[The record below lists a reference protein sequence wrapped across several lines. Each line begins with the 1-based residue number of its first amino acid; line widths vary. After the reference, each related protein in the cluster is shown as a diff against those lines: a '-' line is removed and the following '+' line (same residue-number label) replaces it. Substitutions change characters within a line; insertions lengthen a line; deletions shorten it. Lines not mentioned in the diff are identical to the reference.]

1 MVVVRWMEGRRGAV
15 ARLCCSRAARL
26 DAALAL
32 SSAPVLTLSLSLP
45 LSASFTLIQ
54 EGEDKRTVLLFSYN
68 GCKLVSTI
76 QSALP
81 VRVARD
87 RVALRVFYLT
97 SLSLSQHGL
106 TRQFQI

>member
-15 ARLCCSRAARL
+15 ARLCCSERRAWMPHSPSRRYL
-26 DAALAL
+26 Y
-32 SSAPVLTLSLSLP
+32 SLSLS

-106 TRQFQI
+106 TRQSQI

>member
-32 SSAPVLTLSLSLP
+32 SSVPVLSLSLP

-106 TRQFQI
+106 TRQSQI